1 MIVVFAEHR
10 NVSLAMILHDSL
22 AKSALRSA
30 LLGEWRFFLA
40 SITNHHGVF
49 HAIRRLDRITL
60 VLVPLLLVPLLL
72 VLLVSRIQVASWKMM
87 PSV

>member
-1 MIVVFAEHR
+1 MISGFAEHR
-10 NVSLAMILHDSL
+10 NVSLAMSSHDSL

-30 LLGEWRFFLA
+30 LLGEWRVFVA
-40 SITNHHGVF
+40 SITNHHAVF

-60 VLVPLLLVPLLL
+60 VLVSF
-72 VLLVSRIQVASWKMM
+72 VSRIQVASWKMM